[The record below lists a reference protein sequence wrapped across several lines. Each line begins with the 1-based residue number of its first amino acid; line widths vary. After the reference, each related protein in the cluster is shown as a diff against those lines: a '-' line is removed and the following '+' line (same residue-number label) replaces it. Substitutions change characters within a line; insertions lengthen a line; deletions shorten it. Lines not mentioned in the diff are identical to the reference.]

1 MMVEA
6 GVVLEAP
13 PPAPNQRHEA
23 TTSMARPTIPYDGR
37 VVTRAQAKALGEP
50 LFFTNIPCKRGHLSQ
65 RRISDGC
72 CVVCAYDDRTAW
84 KAANRDKVNEL
95 ERGYRERNN
104 EAINARRRANYPVQK
119 LVMRAYY
126 ETHAET
132 IKAQVKARR
141 LAEPDKHRA
150 VREAYYAA
158 NTEAVKQ
165 RVAEHNALHPEKKL
179 ARCRNYRA
187 RVNGAEGSHT
197 GDDIKALYEK
207 QRGHCVYCDVELGSS
222 YHVDHIVALSKG
234 GSNWPSNL
242 QLTCSDC
249 NNRKRAMDHLEF
261 ARRSG
266 KL

>member
-1 MMVEA
+1 
-6 GVVLEAP
+6 
-13 PPAPNQRHEA
+13 
-23 TTSMARPTIPYDGR
+23 MAKAYVPHQGPI
-37 VVTRAQAKALGEP
+37 VTRAQALEQG
-50 LFFTNIPCKRGHLSQ
+50 LSRFFNAIPCKRGHVSE

-72 CVVCAYDDRTAW
+72 CIVCGYEDRVAW
-84 KAANRDKVNEL
+84 KAANRDKVSEL

-119 LVMRAYY
+119 LVMQAYY
-126 ETHAET
+126 EANAET
-132 IKAQVKARR
+132 IRAQVKARR

-150 VREAYYAA
+150 AREAYYAA
-158 NTEAVKQ
+158 NAETVKQ

-197 GDDIKALYEK
+197 GDDIKALYAK

-261 ARRSG
+261 ARRLG
-266 KL
+266 KLL